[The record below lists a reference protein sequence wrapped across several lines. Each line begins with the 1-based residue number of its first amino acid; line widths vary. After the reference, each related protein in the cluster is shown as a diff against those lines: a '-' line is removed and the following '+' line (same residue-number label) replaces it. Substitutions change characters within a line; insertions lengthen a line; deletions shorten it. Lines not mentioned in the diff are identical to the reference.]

1 MSSMLPT
8 LSLMLS
14 DAGASLMGQLAVEG
28 TAAVVTTSSTA
39 AVSAAAEVSGTGAAE
54 RPEVH
59 FHGQQMLAGLQVLL
73 VVRTGAGE
81 QPRVDL
87 VHVVAAAHDG
97 AEFLTILR
105 EGDGAALGQFEA
117 LSHALHAHGDIAAVG
132 QCRQGIGRLH
142 ASLLPAQGGRVF
154 IAGEIR
160 NRVGLCGR
168 ERM

>member
-81 QPRVDL
+81 QPCVDL
-87 VHVVAAAHDG
+87 IEIATTAHHG
-97 AEFLTILR
+97 AQVLPIVG
-105 EGDGAALGQFEA
+105 EGDRAPL
-117 LSHALHAHGDIAAVG
+117 
-132 QCRQGIGRLH
+132 
-142 ASLLPAQGGRVF
+142 
-154 IAGEIR
+154 
-160 NRVGLCGR
+160 
-168 ERM
+168 